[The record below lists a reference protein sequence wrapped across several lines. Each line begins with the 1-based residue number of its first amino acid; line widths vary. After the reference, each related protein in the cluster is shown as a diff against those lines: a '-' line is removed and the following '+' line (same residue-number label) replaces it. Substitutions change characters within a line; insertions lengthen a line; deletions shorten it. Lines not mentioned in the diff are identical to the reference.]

1 MPSPSRTL
9 AVQSLIDDAPL
20 SRFQIATFLLC
31 FAILVLDGYDTVVV
45 GYIAPAL
52 KAHFGAAPAQLAPMF
67 GAGLFGLTVG
77 SFVFG
82 PVADR
87 FGRKPTLLVSIAL
100 FALFSLLSAWAD
112 SIRMLTVLRFVTGLG
127 LGGAMPNAYTLAA
140 EYCPKRLRA
149 TLVAP
154 IGCGIAAGGA
164 LGGLAAP
171 HLIGAF
177 GWQSMLVAGGVLPV
191 ILVFMLARWLPE
203 SVRHLVAHGERQAE
217 ARAIMSRIAPDVDL
231 SDARLTLDETPVRG
245 FPVRHLLRRGI
256 GGGTLLLWITAFM
269 ALFVIYFLGNWLP
282 ILIQQ
287 SGVPFREASLM
298 TALYLTG
305 NSLGAIL
312 LGVLMDRFNPQYVLA
327 VAFVCAAA
335 SLASFGHLAGN
346 PALAWLSLIALFV
359 TGVGTGGTMTG
370 TNILSTVYYPT
381 STRATGVAWTLG
393 MGRVGSIV
401 GSMIG
406 GAMLAAHWLPPR
418 IFEAVAVPIAI
429 AAVSVCALAAYRA
442 RHASPD
448 ASSVRE
454 SGEPRASRT

>member
-1 MPSPSRTL
+1 MPPKSDTL
-9 AVQSLIDDAPL
+9 AVQTLIDEAPL

-87 FGRKPTLLVSIAL
+87 FGRKPTLIVSIAL
-100 FALFSLLSAWAD
+100 FALFSLISAWSK
-112 SIRMLTVLRFVTGLG
+112 SIEMLIVLRFVTGLG

-140 EYCPKRLRA
+140 EYCPERLRS

-171 HLIGAF
+171 HLIGTF
-177 GWQSMLVAGGVLPV
+177 GWQSMLVAGGVLPLLLIV
-191 ILVFMLARWLPE
+191 LLARWLPE
-203 SVRHLVAHGERQAE
+203 SVRHLVAHDARQEE
-217 ARAIMSRIAPDVDL
+217 ARAILARIAPGADL
-231 SDARLTLDETPVRG
+231 SRAQLTLAETPVRG
-245 FPVRHLLRRGI
+245 FPIGQLLRPGI

-269 ALFVIYFLGNWLP
+269 ALLVIYFLGNWLP

-327 VAFVCAAA
+327 AAFVCAAA
-335 SLASFGHLAGN
+335 SVASFGHLAGD
-346 PALAWLSLIALFV
+346 PALAWLSLVALFV

-370 TNILSTVYYPT
+370 TNILSTGYYPT
-381 STRATGVAWTLG
+381 ATRATGVAWTLG

-418 IFEAVAVPIAI
+418 IFEAIAVPVAI
-429 AAVSVCALAAYRA
+429 AAVSVCALAVYRSRHPAACMPRREAHA
-442 RHASPD
+442 R
-448 ASSVRE
+448 
-454 SGEPRASRT
+454 GM